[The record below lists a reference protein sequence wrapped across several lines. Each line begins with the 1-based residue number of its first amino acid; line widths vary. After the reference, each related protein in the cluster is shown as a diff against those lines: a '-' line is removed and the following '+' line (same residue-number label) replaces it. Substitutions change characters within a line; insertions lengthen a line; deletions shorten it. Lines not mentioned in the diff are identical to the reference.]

1 MRRLRAAVWTA
12 FAPRLFRGSYGV
24 GGAAA
29 LCGDKA
35 KARRYHANPVACRV
49 RRDWRWSRC

>member
-49 RRDWRWSRC
+49 RRD